1 MGAAGSHD
9 SSTYPYHPGNTA
21 CLQERERWLYSNA
34 LALTQHKGPDRYAF
48 ALQAVAEVC
57 AVCNEARIESKEGLF
72 RAVGAPTEAALVVLA
87 EKLGV
92 PDRPTHERIAAA
104 RLADPDTNPSGVQQW
119 YSER

>member
-1 MGAAGSHD
+1 M
-9 SSTYPYHPGNTA
+9 
-21 CLQERERWLYSNA
+21 
-34 LALTQHKGPDRYAF
+34 
-48 ALQAVAEVC
+48 
-57 AVCNEARIESKEGLF
+57 CNEARIESKEGLF

-104 RLADPDTNPSGVQQW
+104 RLADPDAHPSGVQQW

>member
-1 MGAAGSHD
+1 MSH
-9 SSTYPYHPGNTA
+9 
-21 CLQERERWLYSNA
+21 
-34 LALTQHKGPDRYAF
+34 ALTQHGGPDRYTHC
-48 ALQAVAEVC
+48 LQAVAEVC

-104 RLADPDTNPSGVQQW
+104 RLADPDTHPCGVQQW